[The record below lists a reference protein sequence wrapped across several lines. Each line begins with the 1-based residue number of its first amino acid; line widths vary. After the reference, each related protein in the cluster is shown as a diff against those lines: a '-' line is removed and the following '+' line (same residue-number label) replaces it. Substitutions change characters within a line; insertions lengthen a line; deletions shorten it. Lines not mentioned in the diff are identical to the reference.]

1 MAQIRKVEN
10 KNGISYKAVI
20 RIKGYKPLY
29 KTFEKKTEAK
39 TWATEIELQMKKGLW
54 NKANFEKD
62 VSPIITVTDLIDD
75 FEKNIAPKRY
85 SKPHQYKV
93 MYDWWRNKIGH
104 LNLSDLSSNTLT
116 QCKNILASEAPDKK
130 YKGHETKSNSTV
142 RKYMFALSAILRYGV
157 RDLQLLDVN
166 PMSNVEKPRKNK
178 GIVRFLS
185 EDERKSLITAC
196 KNYSDTLYLFVILAA
211 FSGGRY
217 SEILHLTVENI
228 DFENEM
234 VYYVDTKNGEDR
246 GVPIYHKLM
255 EILKKYLES
264 HNITSGYVFINQKKN
279 KLYFIKGILEKIIKD
294 TKIENFRIHDLRHT
308 YASYLAQNGAELLE
322 IAQLMGH
329 KNLQQVQIYAHLTR
343 KHTAKVVR
351 KMSANMWDF
360 E

>member
-1 MAQIRKVEN
+1 MSQIRKE
-10 KNGISYKAVI
+10 
-20 RIKGYKPLY
+20 
-29 KTFEKKTEAK
+29 KT
-39 TWATEIELQMKKGLW
+39 KKGVHYRAVVRFKNYYKSQTFDKKDEAIVW
-54 NKANFEKD
+54 ANDLENQLKKGKFN
-62 VSPIITVTDLIDD
+62 PIKTQEIKTISTVTDLIDD

-93 MYDWWRNKIGH
+93 MYNWWRDKIGH
-104 LNLSDLSSNTLT
+104 LNLSELNPSTLT
-116 QCKNILASEAPDKK
+116 QCKNLLTNEAPDKN
-130 YKGHETKSNSTV
+130 YKGHKTKSNSTV
-142 RKYMFALSAILRYGV
+142 RKYMFALSAVLRYGV
-157 RDLQLLDVN
+157 RELQLIDIN
-166 PMSNVEKPRKNK
+166 PMTNVQKPKKKK

-185 EDERKSLITAC
+185 EDERKRLITAC

-217 SEILHLTVENI
+217 SEILHLTVEHI

-255 EILKKYLES
+255 EKIKEYLNT
-264 HNITSGYVFINQKKN
+264 HDIKSGYIFINKKKN

-294 TKIENFRIHDLRHT
+294 TGIENFRIHDLRHT

-329 KNLQQVQIYAHLTR
+329 KNLQQVQIYAHLTV